1 MKIRVVFLLV
11 MALLLSAAVVNA
23 AEDEYEFKNAEQA
36 QTFKELTLELRCP
49 KCQNQNIAD
58 SDAIVAKDLRD
69 KVLTLVHEGNSK
81 QEVIDYMIDRYGYF
95 VHYQP
100 PVTPATI
107 ILWVLPVII
116 VVLGFGFIVF
126 RQKKAAIKQPWSA
139 ADDKRLEQLI
149 AQYQRKE
156 RQQ

>member
-1 MKIRVVFLLV
+1 MRILTLLFLSI
-11 MALLLSAAVVNA
+11 LSFSAYNA
-23 AEDEYEFKNAEQA
+23 QDEYEFANAERA
-36 QTFKELTLELRCP
+36 ATFKALTQELRCP

-69 KVLTLVHEGNSK
+69 KVLMLVNEGKSK

-107 ILWVLPVII
+107 VLWVLPVLIVII
-116 VVLGFGFIVF
+116 GFGFIVF
-126 RQKKAAIKQPWSA
+126 RQKKASKKQKWNA
-139 ADDKRLEQLI
+139 QDEEKLAQLI
-149 AQYQRKE
+149 KQYQRQE
-156 RQQ
+156 HNS

>member
-1 MKIRVVFLLV
+1 MNAVLMMLAMV
-11 MALLLSAAVVNA
+11 MSLAVYS
-23 AEDEYEFKNAEQA
+23 AEDKYEFSTPERAA
-36 QTFKELTLELRCP
+36 TFKELTHELRCP

-69 KVLTLVHEGNSK
+69 KVVTLVHDGKSK

-107 ILWVLPVII
+107 ILWVLPILIVII
-116 VVLGFGFIVF
+116 GFGFIVF
-126 RQKKAAIKQPWSA
+126 RQKKASRKQNWST
-139 ADDKRLEQLI
+139 DDEKKLAKLI

-156 RQQ
+156 QQ